1 MIYTSDLASPDQN
14 SALSQIQTLSQK
26 PQLGYCDNKEI
37 RNQLKSSAKNKR
49 NNKEKNPDRKMR

>member
-37 RNQLKSSAKNKR
+37 RNQLKIQLKTKETTKKR
-49 NNKEKNPDRKMR
+49 IQIGK